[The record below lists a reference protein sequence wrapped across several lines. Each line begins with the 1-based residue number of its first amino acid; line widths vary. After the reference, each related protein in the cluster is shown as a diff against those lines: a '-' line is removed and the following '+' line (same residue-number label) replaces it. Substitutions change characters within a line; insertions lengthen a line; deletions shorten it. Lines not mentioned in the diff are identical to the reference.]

1 MADNYQLIT
10 KGFEILTEILAP
22 YVCQQ
27 LETHFR
33 TDWWRRGVLEV
44 LSDNQRRNLPDLG
57 DWGVLVDSLDSL
69 RCLILIDLHWN
80 DVFRVELSREHRNWV
95 KELITTRN
103 KWAHK
108 GSGAVSDEDAWRA
121 LDTMARLV
129 EKIDAESTEA
139 IRALARQIRYGTV
152 GPSTVVTNDK
162 RSSDVPLDQRS
173 TDVLPLSPRVG
184 LPPWRLVVEP
194 HPDVAQGRY
203 QQAEFAADL
212 AQVVRGTAQVEYQDP
227 VEFFGR
233 TYITEGMEGLLVQA
247 VRRVTGCGGEP
258 VIQLKTAFGGGKTHS
273 MLALYHLLRGKVPV
287 DKLPNVRAVLA
298 KADVDEQ
305 PKAKVAVLVGT
316 ALNPSKVR
324 RPPTFPGITIRT
336 LWGEMAAQLAEQAGQ
351 QELYELVREADKAS
365 VPPGSETLTELL
377 DACGPCVILIDELV
391 AYARK
396 LYGASEKLVAGT
408 FDAVLSFVQEL
419 TEAARASKNS
429 LIVASIPESNIE
441 IGGEAGQAALAALEH
456 TFGRMEAIWKP
467 VGAEEGFE
475 IVRRRLFLP
484 VQDLSR
490 QLEVCRAFSEM
501 YRDGGPDFPI
511 ESKELS
517 YFERLK
523 ACYPIHPEVFDRLYG
538 DWATLER
545 FQRTRGVLRLM
556 AAVIHDLWVRQD
568 SSLLIMPGS
577 ISLDNTTVRE
587 ELTRYLREG
596 WNAVVESNV
605 DGPRSLP
612 YQIDRQNPRFGRW
625 MAARRVARAIF
636 LGSAP
641 SVREQRV
648 RGIQD
653 VRIRLGV
660 IQPGEQ
666 VAVFND
672 ALGHLGDKLT
682 HLYSSN
688 QRYWYDLQPNLRRT
702 MEERA
707 QQVTQDDIDL
717 ELETRLRRVR
727 ERADFAAVHTCPS
740 CSLDVPDDQEAR
752 LVVLGP
758 GYTHKPGDEKSPAIV
773 AAEDILIH
781 RGTSPRLYRNM
792 LVFVSPDADGY
803 ASLVNESRKYLAW
816 KSIVEDEDA
825 LNLDAH
831 QRKQAKESMQRSD
844 ETVDLRIKEAY
855 TWLLVPTQDGVG
867 PITWEAVRI
876 PGGGES
882 WVSKAARKLR
892 SNEQLITRW
901 GPALLRMELDKW
913 LWRDSDYIP
922 IKRLWQYMA
931 QYCYL
936 PRLRDVQV
944 LLNTIQE
951 GLASTEFFAYAA
963 GVTEAGRFLDL
974 HLGNPAGSV
983 SVHESG
989 FLVKP
994 EAAGRQFAAD
1004 EEEQRQIEAEK
1015 PQVVYRASGENAAG
1029 QSQAGLPA
1037 GDNHDVF
1044 VPRLPEPEPAPKML
1058 RRFYGTVNLDVNRV
1072 GRDAGRVAEEVI
1084 QHLASLLDAQ
1094 VKITLEIQATV
1105 PDGVPEHV
1113 FRAVTE
1119 NCRTLKFS
1127 QYGFEED

>member
-1 MADNYQLIT
+1 MADKYQLIT
-10 KGFEILTEILAP
+10 KGFQILTEILAP

-27 LETHFR
+27 LETYLG

-44 LSDNQRRNLPDLG
+44 LSENQRRDLPDYG

-69 RCLILIDLHWN
+69 RSLILIDLHWN
-80 DVFRVELSREHRNWV
+80 DIFRVELSREHRNWV

-108 GSGAVSDEDAWRA
+108 GGGEVPDEDAWRA
-121 LDTMARLV
+121 LDTMARLL

-139 IRALARQIRYGTV
+139 IRALARQIRYGTS
-152 GPSTVVTNDK
+152 GPSTAVSNGKTSTSI
-162 RSSDVPLDQRS
+162 SSERGS
-173 TDVLPLSPRVG
+173 TGVLTVSPRAG
-184 LPPWRLVVEP
+184 LPPWRMVIEP

-203 QQAEFAADL
+203 KQAEFTADL
-212 AQVVRGTAQVEYQDP
+212 SQVARGTAQVEYQDP

-273 MLALYHLLRGKVPV
+273 MLALYHLLRGAAPV
-287 DKLPNVRAVLA
+287 DKLSNVRAVLE
-298 KADVDEQ
+298 KAGVDEQ
-305 PKAKVAVLVGT
+305 PKARVAVLVGT

-336 LWGEMAAQLAEQAGQ
+336 LWGEMAAQLAEQAGKP
-351 QELYELVREADKAS
+351 ELYELVREADKAS

-396 LYGASEKLVAGT
+396 LYSATEKLVAGT
-408 FDAVLSFVQEL
+408 FDAVLTFVQEL
-419 TEAARASKNS
+419 TEAARASRNS
-429 LIVASIPESNIE
+429 LIVAAIPESNIE
-441 IGGEAGQAALAALEH
+441 IGTEGGQEALAFLEH

-484 VQDLSR
+484 VQDFAG

-545 FQRTRGVLRLM
+545 FQKTRGVLRLM

-577 ISLDNTTVRE
+577 ISLDNTAVRE
-587 ELTRYLREG
+587 ELTRYLPEG
-596 WNAVVESNV
+596 WNAVVESDI

-612 YQIDRQNPRFGRW
+612 YQIDTQNSRFGRW

-653 VRIRLGV
+653 VRIRIGV
-660 IQPGEQ
+660 VQPGEQ

-672 ALGHLGDKLT
+672 ALGHLGEKLT

-707 QQVTQDDIDL
+707 QQVTQDDIEF
-717 ELETRLRRVR
+717 ELEKRLNVR
-727 ERADFAAVHTCPS
+727 ERADFAAVHPCPGS
-740 CSLDVPDDQEAR
+740 SQDVRDDPEAR
-752 LVVLGP
+752 LVVLRP
-758 GYTHKPGDEKSPAIV
+758 SCTYKSGNPKSVATD
-773 AAEDILIH
+773 AAEDILMH
-781 RGTSPRLYRNM
+781 HGPSPRLFRNM
-792 LVFVSPDADGY
+792 LVFVATDADVY
-803 ASLVNESRKYLAW
+803 TSLISETRKYLAW
-816 KSIVEDEDA
+816 RSIVTDEDA
-825 LNLDAH
+825 LNLDAY
-831 QRKQAKESMQRSD
+831 QRKQAKESMQKSN

-855 TWLLVPTQDGVG
+855 AWLLVPTQDGVG
-867 PITWEAVRI
+867 PITWETIRI
-876 PGGGES
+876 PGGES
-882 WVSKAARKLR
+882 WVSKAAKKLR
-892 SNEQLITRW
+892 SNEQLITKW
-901 GPALLRMELDKW
+901 GAALLRMELDKW

-983 SVHESG
+983 LVREPG

-994 EAAGRQFAAD
+994 EPARKQIAAD
-1004 EEEQRQIEAEK
+1004 EEEQQQREAEK
-1015 PQVVYRASGENAAG
+1015 PQVIYLSSGEKPAN
-1029 QSQAGLPA
+1029 QTQADLPA
-1037 GDNHDVF
+1037 SDNHGGF
-1044 VPRLPEPEPAPKML
+1044 VSSVLEPELAPKKL
-1058 RRFYGTVNLDVNRV
+1058 RRFYGTVNLDVTRV

-1105 PDGVPEHV
+1105 PGGVPEHV
-1113 FRAVTE
+1113 LRAVTE

-1127 QYGFEED
+1127 QHGFEED